1 MRTPASL
8 AALALLL
15 CLAAPFATPAVP
27 QAHAAEPAH
36 AAPGAPYRVPA
47 VNPPTQAT
55 TPWGAQVFVPPERF
69 TVTCSQGPTG
79 TVATPTGPQRVMLTA
94 SHCVNQLPG
103 LPEPSTTITVPIG
116 DGYTRIGTRGPNSG
130 PTADTHSIADLPA
143 ALTEPDWAFVLIDD
157 TVTATNLSHSRDAAG
172 GSAGAPVQLTGI
184 RDYRTLR
191 PGEYSVDN
199 FGQPICKD
207 GATTGRSCGR
217 QIARSRNTIYSVG
230 VTAEMGDSGGVNFD
244 PRDGAV
250 IGTSNGVIGPL
261 FASQAAD
268 RAIESAYGIP
278 DGQVNQVFK
287 IADPAPRAEF
297 TTTGAERERI
307 DQATWELNPDFV
319 TPNPEAELR
328 RAVDEAGQSA
338 HETARRALRGG
349 VDAGEVQWLVEKHGN
364 DIALWGGFALRY
376 FSCD

>member
-8 AALALLL
+8 AAAALLL
-15 CLAAPFATPAVP
+15 CLAAPLTTPP
-27 QAHAAEPAH
+27 AHAAEPAL
-36 AAPGAPYRVPA
+36 AAPGAPFRVPA
-47 VNPPTQAT
+47 SNPPAQAA
-55 TPWGAQVFVPPERF
+55 TPWGTQLNVSAERF

-79 TVATPTGPQRVMLTA
+79 TIATPTGPQRVMLTA

-103 LPEPSTTITVPIG
+103 LPEPSTTITVPIS

-130 PTADTHSIADLPA
+130 PTTDTHSIADLPA

-191 PGEYSVDN
+191 PGEFSVDN

-217 QIARSRNTIYSVG
+217 QIARSRNTIYSLG
-230 VTAEMGDSGGVNFD
+230 VAAEMGDSGGVNFD

-261 FASQAAD
+261 FGSQAAD
-268 RAIESAYGIP
+268 RAVESAYGIP
-278 DGQVNQVFK
+278 DGQVNQAFK
-287 IADPAPRAEF
+287 IADTTPRAEF
-297 TTTGAERERI
+297 TTTGTERERI
-307 DQATWELNPDFV
+307 DQDTWELNPGYV
-319 TPNPEAELR
+319 PPNPEAELR
-328 RAVDEAGQSA
+328 RAVDEAGQAA

-349 VDAGEVQWLVEKHGN
+349 VDAGEVQRLVEKHGN
-364 DIALWGGFALRY
+364 DIALWGRFALR
-376 FSCD
+376 